1 MPTASNGAQMAGRR
15 RKKRTLRPR
24 TPSRVRKRSARTRR
38 SHHHP
43 ELIGLGLAALGL
55 FLATVL

>member
-1 MPTASNGAQMAGRR
+1 MARR

-24 TPSRVRKRSARTRR
+24 TPSRVRKRRDRTRR

-43 ELIGLGLAALGL
+43 ELVGLGLTALGL
-55 FLATVL
+55 FLAALL